1 MKGEVFMKKVLAF
14 FAMIIMMTTLTQGA
28 TAHAAQPVLT
38 VERGGLTVVELPREQ
53 SNSKVSYTP
62 YRYSET
68 FTFRLDGIVAAT
80 ATAECVVWHYSD
92 GKVHLYSR
100 NINMTQSANYTV
112 YRTYG
117 SIVNTDGS
125 LSYTTGDRV
134 VIYDEAY
141 TWRYAIDFRITPT
154 TSGSFSCYDV

>member
-1 MKGEVFMKKVLAF
+1 MKKVLAF
-14 FAMIIMMTTLTQGA
+14 FSMIIMMTTLTQGV
-28 TAHAAQPVLT
+28 TVKAAQPTLT
-38 VERGGLTVVELPREQ
+38 VEQGKLTVVELPRTQ
-53 SNSKVSYTP
+53 SDSKVSYTP
-62 YRYSET
+62 YEYSQT
-68 FTFRLDGIVAAT
+68 FTFKMDGVVIAT
-80 ATAECVVWHYSD
+80 ATAECEVWHYSD
-92 GKVHLYSR
+92 GKVHLYNRTIST
-100 NINMTQSANYTV
+100 IGTANYTS

-154 TSGSFSCYDV
+154 TSGSFSCYGV

>member
-1 MKGEVFMKKVLAF
+1 MKKVLAF
-14 FAMIIMMTTLTQGA
+14 FTMIVMITTLTKGA
-28 TAHAAQPVLT
+28 MVQAAQPELT
-38 VERGGLTVVELPREQ
+38 VERSGMTVVELPRTQ
-53 SNSKVSYTP
+53 SDSRVSYTP
-62 YRYSET
+62 YRYRES
-68 FTFRLDGIVAAT
+68 FTFRIDGVVVAT
-80 ATAECVVWHYSD
+80 ATAECEVWHYTD
-92 GKVHLYSR
+92 GKVHLYNRTIS
-100 NINMTQSANYTV
+100 TTGTANYTS

-154 TSGSFSCYDV
+154 TSGSFSCYGV